1 MDPLDFRLKNHA
13 EVEPISGKPF
23 SSKALRECYR
33 EGAERFGWE
42 RRLSVPRQ
50 MRDRGGLLVGWGVGT
65 ATFPAFMFA
74 AQARAVLRR
83 DGSGDPVH
91 RPRQRLLGRRDH
103 IALRVRAPPEQRHAV
118 HLLRWRPGR
127 SDLDGRPL
135 LDGQFPDHRRHRW
148 HGGDHR
154 SGRAQ
159 RRQRHKL
166 SSSPHTRSLGVF
178 DCSRAGSISTVYRL
192 SAAPASASQEMATR
206 ASVEGSRYSAISASH
221 RLVCWAQPRRPPPA
235 QRRGRKKARPSAHTN
250 SPVPDRRRLYADM
263 AKPNLN
269 ADNPKEGLT
278 ADGYGV
284 LPPTRSSVSLL
295 TGSASRFV
303 KLAAGLPS
311 RRRQNARNAL
321 PCHGRPHRARRDG
334 SRFTFHPV
342 ASSIPDHFLSTSPG
356 TF

>member
-1 MDPLDFRLKNHA
+1 MSDPLSRVA
-13 EVEPISGKPF
+13 TRV
-23 SSKALRECYR
+23 AY
-33 EGAERFGWE
+33 GASQLPRIAWYVGHSLAV
-42 RRLSVPRQ
+42 RRLSK
-50 MRDRGGLLVGWGVGT
+50 
-65 ATFPAFMFA
+65 A
-74 AQARAVLRR
+74 
-83 DGSGDPVH
+83 
-91 RPRQRLLGRRDH
+91 
-103 IALRVRAPPEQRHAV
+103 
-118 HLLRWRPGR
+118 
-127 SDLDGRPL
+127 
-135 LDGQFPDHRRHRW
+135 
-148 HGGDHR
+148 
-154 SGRAQ
+154 AQ
-159 RRQRHKL
+159 RR
-166 SSSPHTRSLGVF
+166 
-178 DCSRAGSISTVYRL
+178 D
-192 SAAPASASQEMATR
+192 
-206 ASVEGSRYSAISASH
+206 
-221 RLVCWAQPRRPPPA
+221 
-235 QRRGRKKARPSAHTN
+235 RKKARPSAHTN

-342 ASSIPDHFLSTSPG
+342 ASLIPDHFLSTSPG